1 MQRTPDQSQHCHI
14 LTSKQCLLPLCV
26 QEGYDLTVGTS
37 ERGRVVE
44 GGKRPIMRAF
54 KHLLVCFGGPSG
66 LEAAWT
72 AEKGEGQVDTLF
84 DDWINTCPSQ
94 GSRTIRTE
102 EALLISLSF
111 MHHSIQKHGST

>member
-1 MQRTPDQSQHCHI
+1 MRVS
-14 LTSKQCLLPLCV
+14 LPKLDPQAMPLPHCV

-44 GGKRPIMRAF
+44 GGKGPIRQAF

-72 AEKGEGQVDTLF
+72 AERGEGQVESLF

-111 MHHSIQKHGST
+111 MQHSIQKHGST

>member
-1 MQRTPDQSQHCHI
+1 MP
-14 LTSKQCLLPLCV
+14 LPHCV

-44 GGKRPIMRAF
+44 GGKGPIRQAF

-72 AEKGEGQVDTLF
+72 AERGEGQVESLF

-111 MHHSIQKHGST
+111 MQHSIQKHGST